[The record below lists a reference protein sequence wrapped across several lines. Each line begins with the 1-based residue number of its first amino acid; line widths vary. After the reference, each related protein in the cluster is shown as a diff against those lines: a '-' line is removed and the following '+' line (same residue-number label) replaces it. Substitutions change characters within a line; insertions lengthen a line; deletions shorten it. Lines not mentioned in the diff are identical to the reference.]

1 MAQSKYIQAVKRAAA
16 GRPRSTQ
23 WFRNKIKEFGTPTQ
37 SQLIRDGKV
46 TSRPNYGR
54 LNMFVYDPKLKKE
67 LPYYDTFPLIL
78 PIEKY
83 SDGFLGINLH
93 YLPVNLR
100 VRLLDRLVDFT
111 NNTKFDESTFLNV
124 SYDKVKNLQSIKPT
138 IHKYL
143 SGYVRSRFRRIDA
156 DEFVIATLLP
166 VQRFKKATASQVY
179 SDSRRMI

>member
-1 MAQSKYIQAVKRAAA
+1 MSIFDEISKLKKSGKEPY
-16 GRPRSTQ
+16 Q
-23 WFRNKIKEFGTPTQ
+23 WYRNRIKELGTPSQ
-37 SQLIRDGKV
+37 AQLIRDGKI
-46 TSRPNYGR
+46 TGR
-54 LNMFVYDPKLKKE
+54 VNFGALNMFIYDPKLKNK
-67 LPYYDTFPLIL
+67 LPYYDTFPLVL
-78 PIEKY
+78 PIESY

-93 YLPVNLR
+93 YLPISLR
-100 VRLLDRLVDFT
+100 IRLLDRLNDFS
-111 NNTKFDESTFLNV
+111 NNTKFDESTVLNV

-179 SDSRRMI
+179 SDSRRML